1 VEDTYKTIQSEAQ
14 GLYKDRGSK
23 FLAFAIPVV
32 NEKEIKDRIE
42 KFRKKYHDARHICYA
57 YRIGPK
63 EFKFKVNDDGEPS
76 GTAGKPI
83 LGQIT
88 ANELTNILIIVVR
101 YFGGILLGTSGLIK
115 AYRSA
120 SIDCI
125 NNAKIIVKTTDYD
138 FEISFNYE
146 QLSPVMK
153 IIKDEHVEII
163 SKIIENRC
171 IMTLRVRQSSY
182 KKITDQMIKIDKLK
196 FTVNSE

>member
-14 GLYKDRGSK
+14 GLYKDKGSK
-23 FLAFAIPVV
+23 FLAFAIPVID
-32 NEKEIKDRIE
+32 EKEIKDRIE
-42 KFRKKYHDARHICYA
+42 KFRKKFHDARHVCYA
-57 YRIGPK
+57 YRIGHK
-63 EFKFKVNDDGEPS
+63 EFKYKVNDDGEPS

-125 NNAKIIVKTTDYD
+125 NNAEIVVKTTDND
-138 FEISFNYE
+138 FEVSFNYE
-146 QLSPVMK
+146 QLNLVMK
-153 IIKDEHVEII
+153 IIKDEKIDVIN
-163 SKIIENRC
+163 KIIENRC
-171 IMTLRVRQSSY
+171 KMTLRVRKSAYQRV
-182 KKITDQMIKIDKLK
+182 IDRMIKIENLTCK
-196 FTVNSE
+196 